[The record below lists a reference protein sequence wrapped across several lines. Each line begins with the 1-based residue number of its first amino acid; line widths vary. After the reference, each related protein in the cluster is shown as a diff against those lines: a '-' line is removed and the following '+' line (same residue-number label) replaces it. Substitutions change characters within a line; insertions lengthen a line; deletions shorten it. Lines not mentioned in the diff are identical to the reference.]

1 MDPSNVELL
10 ITVIGSLLAG
20 GLGLGAI
27 KIVASAWVRK
37 KEIQAGPGDVEQVT
51 EAIDALRS
59 ELAYLRDQLGSEI
72 SDVHERLEF
81 AERML
86 TNGSGERNQS

>member
-1 MDPSNVELL
+1 MDPNNVELL
-10 ITVIGSLLAG
+10 INIIGALLAG

-27 KIVASAWVRK
+27 KIIASAWVRK
-37 KEIQAGPGDVEQVT
+37 KEIQAGPVDVDRVT

-59 ELAYLRDQLGSEI
+59 ELAYMRDQLGGEI

-86 TNGSGERNQS
+86 TKGSEDRNQP